1 MSALTPRRALAAF
14 SVILATSVAALA
26 QVAIKADTIYT
37 MAGDPIRDGV
47 IVIIDGKISA
57 IGPAASTRIPAD
69 LKTLTAKVAT
79 PGLIDARATVG
90 LTGIANQEQDQD
102 QLDRSSPIQPELRAI
117 DAVNMLD
124 PLVAYLRGFGITTA
138 HVGHAPGELISGQ
151 TMVIKLTGKS
161 VDDAVLTPALAVA
174 CTLAEEAQKGDDK
187 APGTRGKM
195 IAMLRAE
202 LIKAQEYVRNL
213 DAADEDKRPTRDL
226 RLEALGRVLK
236 GEMPLMVYAHRV
248 RDIANALRLAEE
260 FKLKLWLDGACE
272 AYLIADRVKQAG
284 VPVIVHPTMTRAWG
298 ETQNLT
304 LECAAKLRDAGIP
317 IALQSGFEDYV
328 PKSRVVL
335 FEAAIAAAH
344 GLGFEDALRSV
355 TIDAARLLGVDDR
368 VGSLEVGKD
377 GDVALYDGDPFEY
390 LTHCVGVVIDGEI
403 VSDTPH

>member
-1 MSALTPRRALAAF
+1 MSRFGHTRL
-14 SVILATSVAALA
+14 SVALITVLVCAAPTFA

-37 MAGDPIRDGV
+37 MAGEPIRDGV
-47 IVIIDGKISA
+47 VVIVDGEIRSV
-57 IGPAASTRIPAD
+57 GPAASTQIPQGMRVMN
-69 LKTLTAKVAT
+69 AKVAT

-90 LTGIANQEQDQD
+90 LTGITNQEQDQD

-124 PLVAYLRGFGITTA
+124 PLVEYLRNYGITTA

-151 TMVIKLTGKS
+151 TMVIKLVGTT
-161 VDDAVLTPALAVA
+161 VDSAILKPQFAVS

-187 APGTRGKM
+187 SPGTRPKM
-195 IAMLRAE
+195 VAMLRAE
-202 LIKAQEYVRNL
+202 LIKAQEYLKRME
-213 DAADEDKRPTRDL
+213 AEKPEDRPARDL
-226 RLEALGRVLK
+226 RLETLGKVLR

-248 RDIANALRLAEE
+248 RDISNALRLADE
-260 FKLKLWLDGACE
+260 FKFKLWLDGACE
-272 AYLIADRVKQAG
+272 SYLIADRIKAAG

-298 ETQNLT
+298 DTQNLT
-304 LECAAKLRDAGIP
+304 LECAAKLRDAGVP

-328 PKSRVVL
+328 PKTRVVL
-335 FEAAIAAAH
+335 FEAAIGAAH
-344 GLGFEDALRSV
+344 GLGFEDALRSI

-390 LTHCVGVVIDGEI
+390 TTHCVGVVIGGEV

>member
-1 MSALTPRRALAAF
+1 MSPLTPRRAMAAF
-14 SVILATSVAALA
+14 SVLATSVAALA

-47 IVIIDGKISA
+47 IVIVDGKISA

-90 LTGIANQEQDQD
+90 LTGIANQDQDQD

-124 PLVAYLRGFGITTA
+124 PLVAYLRGFGITAA

-174 CTLAEEAQKGDDK
+174 CTLAEEAQKGDEK

-213 DAADEDKRPTRDL
+213 DAADEDKRPARDL
-226 RLEALGRVLK
+226 RLEALGRVLT
-236 GEMPLMVYAHRV
+236 GELPLMVYAHRV

-304 LECAAKLRDAGIP
+304 LECAAKLRDAGVP

-355 TIDAARLLGVDDR
+355 TIDAARLLGVDNR